1 MEPRE
6 HPYAAFLKEVE
17 KPVQYLG
24 GEPGEKRQDW
34 DTARCTLC
42 LAFPDLYEIGMSH
55 LGFKILYELVNKQDD
70 LLAERAFAPWTDL
83 EAKLRE
89 HGEKVRALESGRPLS
104 DFDVVGFSLQ
114 SELTYTNILTMLEL
128 GGIPRFA
135 AERSESDPLV
145 IAGGPVA
152 THAEP
157 MVDFIDAFLIG
168 DGEHKT
174 TELLEKWADLKESGL
189 SRAERLAKIA
199 QLGGWYV
206 PSCYTRRYEPDTG
219 LTVVDEA
226 LNDAPLPVVRH
237 IIKDLSLYPFP
248 TSAPVAATETVFD
261 RVSVEIARGCTEGCR
276 FCQAGMIYRPVRER
290 TPADIT
296 TAITDN
302 VANAGYDEASLTAL
316 STADYSAIQPL
327 VRQTLDTLKGKN
339 VNLSISSLRAYGL
352 AEEVLDDMSTQ
363 RSGGLTFAPE
373 AGSQRMRDVINKNVT
388 EEQLMETARRVFS
401 RGWTSMKLYFI
412 LGLPTEE
419 DEDVFGIVQTGARA
433 LVAAKE
439 ARVKSG
445 AKVTVSV
452 STFVPKPH
460 TPFQWCA
467 MNNEEEIKKKQYMLR
482 SEARKTQVKL
492 RTNDS
497 GETWLEGIL
506 SRGDQSLGKAIAWA
520 HDNGA
525 RFDSWKEG
533 LNVGLW
539 KRAFEHFDINTEAF
553 LVTLPLDARL
563 PWDHLDVGLKP
574 GFLATEYKRALK
586 NRLSPPCGKP
596 KGAFIHHS
604 NLQDHEADE
613 RKLICYHCGVACDM
627 QGMREERTEQLVQL
641 GAKLPVPQSPLSA
654 MSTEELTA
662 LRQAS
667 VEKRPM
673 DDVDQGNSV
682 MVRLGFTKLGRI
694 TFSGHLDLVRLM
706 PRVFRRAQIPLFY
719 SEGFRSKPVMIF
731 SPALSLGFSSVGE
744 YLDIKLRREEAGPEL
759 LAKLHTVLQDFELEG
774 VHFFDS
780 RVLGPDDRA
789 LGKVLGRAVYVAGLS
804 LAALKAIGLDS
815 QAAVAQ
821 LIKTR
826 RAGPLEMRR
835 LRKGKARVVDLKAQ
849 LLDVRVGEGA
859 DVLSQA
865 GLTGELIP
873 VTLEI
878 SIEDSA
884 TPNPLKIL
892 NALLDSPDVPAKL
905 VRKGVYAVRN
915 GELVSLLD
923 LEALRAPETQNI
935 GEAAT
940 PASTVKQ
947 APVSPDAPGDAKK
960 TQASATSSR

>member
-1 MEPRE
+1 MEARE
-6 HPYAAFLKEVE
+6 HPYSAFLSRVE

-24 GEPGEKRQDW
+24 GEAGEKRRDW
-34 DTARCTLC
+34 STVRCTLC

-70 LLAERAFAPWTDL
+70 LLAERAYAPWGDL
-83 EAKLRE
+83 EAQLRE

-135 AERSESDPLV
+135 AERGESDPLV

-168 DGEHKT
+168 DGEFKT
-174 TELLEKWADLKESGL
+174 TELLQAVADMKDAGL
-189 SRAERLAKIA
+189 TRAECLAKIA
-199 QLGGWYV
+199 KLGGWYV
-206 PSCYTRRYEPDTG
+206 PSQYTRRFDESTG
-219 LTVVDEA
+219 LTVVEA
-226 LNDAPLPVVRH
+226 AIDDAPLPVQRH
-237 IIKDLSLYPFP
+237 IIKDLSEYPFP
-248 TSAPVAATETVFD
+248 STAPVAATETVFD

-290 TPADIT
+290 TPADII

-302 VANAGYDEASLTAL
+302 VNNAGYDEASLTAL

-327 VRQTLDTLKGKN
+327 VRETLDALKDKN

-352 AEEVLDDMSTQ
+352 SEEVLDDMSTQ

-401 RGWTSMKLYFI
+401 RGWTTMKLYFI

-433 LVAAKE
+433 LIAAKE
-439 ARVKSG
+439 ARIKTG

-467 MNNEEEIKKKQYMLR
+467 VNSVDEIQRKQFLLR

-492 RTNDS
+492 RTNKS

-506 SRGDQSLGKAIAWA
+506 SRGDQSLGRAIAWA
-520 HDNGA
+520 HDHGA
-525 RFDSWKEG
+525 RFDAWDECLDVSIW
-533 LNVGLW
+533 
-539 KRAFEHFDINTEAF
+539 RQAFDAFDIKTESF
-553 LVTLPLDARL
+553 LSTLPLDARL

-604 NLQDHEADE
+604 NLQDHEADQ

-627 QGMREERTEQLVQL
+627 TGMREERTEHLVQL
-641 GAKLPVPQSPLSA
+641 GAKSPVPKSPLTS
-654 MSTEELTA
+654 MSQAEINVV
-662 LRQAS
+662 RQDNADR
-667 VEKRPM
+667 RPM
-673 DDVDQGNSV
+673 DAVDQGTPCT
-682 MVRLGFTKLGRI
+682 VRLGFTKLGRI
-694 TFSGHLDLVRLM
+694 TFSGHLDLVRLI
-706 PRVFRRAQIPLFY
+706 PRVFRRAQVPLYY
-719 SEGFRSKPVMIF
+719 SEGFRTKPVMMF
-731 SPALSLGFSSVGE
+731 SPALSLGFSSLGE
-744 YLDIKLRREEAGPEL
+744 YVDIKVRKEEAGPEM
-759 LAKLHTVLQDFELEG
+759 LAELHTRLQPFELDG
-774 VHFFDS
+774 VHFFGS
-780 RVLGPDDRA
+780 QVLGPNDRN
-789 LGKVLGRAVYVAGLS
+789 LGKVLNRAVYVAGLS
-804 LAALKAIGLDS
+804 VAALKAIGLESEAD
-815 QAAVAQ
+815 VAER
-821 LIKTR
+821 IASR
-826 RAGPLEMRR
+826 RAGPLQMQR
-835 LRKGKARVVDLKAQ
+835 LRKGKVRLIDLRAQ
-849 LLDVRVGEGA
+849 FVDVRVGEGA
-859 DVLSQA
+859 EVLMQA
-865 GLTGELIP
+865 GFTGALIP

-878 SIEDSA
+878 SIDDSA
-884 TPNPLKIL
+884 TPNPLKVL

-905 VRKGVYAVRN
+905 VRKGVFAVRN
-915 GELVSLLD
+915 GAVVSPFD
-923 LEALRAPETQNI
+923 LEALRSGTQNI
-935 GEAAT
+935 GEAET

-947 APVSPDAPGDAKK
+947 APVSPDAAVDAKNR
-960 TQASATSSR
+960 QASATSSR